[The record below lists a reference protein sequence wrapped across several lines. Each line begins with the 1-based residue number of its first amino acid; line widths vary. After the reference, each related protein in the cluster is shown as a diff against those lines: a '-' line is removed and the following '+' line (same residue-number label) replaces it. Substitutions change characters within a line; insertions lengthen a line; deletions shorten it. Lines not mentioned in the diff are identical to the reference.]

1 MNKKIFMSLLLAAGM
16 TACINDADVDNSGT
30 IKPPVVNGQENAT
43 FNIVVPNTGGRSA
56 EDSGSKDNGSPEEYQ
71 VHKVRLFLFTEAT
84 GNLYRTFDLEGLSQP
99 ILSDGGGVSYT
110 SNSVTLDPGTYRV
123 FALANGDNSITNPA
137 TIDGLLNEIDKK
149 SYAGGEIGE
158 VPTGGFIMTNRGASS
173 PVATITTDNHTT
185 INISLERVVAKL
197 MLARSQD
204 TYPLVDNKGN
214 TYATIVPT
222 NYSFVNLSKHYYLYR
237 HVATLPNAIDTPA
250 PITEWDLNTNFTTI
264 PDMDGYAIDPYFFDK
279 TVAGA
284 ASFNGGNI
292 YVNPL
297 SEAGSL
303 TFSGS
308 FPAAGSGNY
317 SSFYC
322 LENCMFRPAQLQ
334 AYTTGAVIKC
344 NITIPEDHCFN
355 VDGTTVP
362 SKDHPN
368 TLYYFNYNFYTS
380 LQAVNKVGKGNIPSA
395 ENPSD
400 EELATYNIKRFN
412 KSQGSYNCYYNYWI
426 RHLSNEMPTYMG
438 VMEYG
443 IVRNNMYQI
452 TITTISGL
460 GDGTPNTD
468 PETPDEKKGYL
479 DATID
484 VDPWIVRAQDGNL
497 ES

>member
-1 MNKKIFMSLLLAAGM
+1 MNSKKIFMSLLLAAGM
-16 TACINDADVDNSGT
+16 TACINDADVDNSST
-30 IKPPVVNGQENAT
+30 IKPPVVEGQENTT
-43 FNIVVPNTGGRSA
+43 FNFVVPNSTGGRSA
-56 EDSGSKDNGSPEEYQ
+56 EDSGDHDLGSPEEYK
-71 VHKVRLFLFTEAT
+71 VNKVRLFLFSEST
-84 GNLYRTFDLEGLSQP
+84 GNLYRTFDVEGLSTP
-99 ILSDGGGVSYT
+99 VVNGNNVSYT
-110 SNSVTLDPGTYRV
+110 SNSVTLDPGTYRI
-123 FALANGDNSITNPA
+123 FALANADNSLTSPA
-137 TIDGLLNEIDKK
+137 TINGLLAEIDKK
-149 SYAGGEIGE
+149 SYANGEIGE

-185 INISLERVVAKL
+185 VNITLERVVAKL
-197 MLARSQD
+197 MLGRSQD
-204 TYPLVDNKGN
+204 NYPLTDSKGY

-237 HVATLPNAIDTPA
+237 HVATLANAADTPPA
-250 PITEWDLNTNFTTI
+250 ITDWDLNTNFTTI
-264 PDMDGYAIDPYFFDK
+264 PDVDGYAIDPYFFDK

-284 ASFNGGNI
+284 ASFNGSI
-292 YVNPL
+292 FANPL
-297 SEAGSL
+297 SAAGSL

-308 FPAAGSGNY
+308 FPAAGEGNF

-355 VDGTTVP
+355 EDGTTVP

-380 LQAVNKVGKGNIPSA
+380 LKAVKEVGKANIPA
-395 ENPSD
+395 TENPSD
-400 EELATYNIKRFN
+400 KELAEYSIKRFN

-426 RHLSNEMPTYMG
+426 RHLDNGMPTYMG

-452 TITTISGL
+452 TITSINGL
-460 GDGTPNTD
+460 GEGTPNTD
-468 PETPDEKKGYL
+468 PEIPDEKKGYL

-484 VDPWIVRAQDGNL
+484 VDPWIVRSQNGNL
-497 ES
+497 E